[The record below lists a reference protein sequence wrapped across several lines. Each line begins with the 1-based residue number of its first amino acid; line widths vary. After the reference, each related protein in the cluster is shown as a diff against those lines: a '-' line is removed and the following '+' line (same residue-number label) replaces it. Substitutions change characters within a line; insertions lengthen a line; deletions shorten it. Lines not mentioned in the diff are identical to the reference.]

1 MSKSDPPDSP
11 RIHLTEDAE
20 TNALKFRT
28 AKTDPD
34 PLPSDLEGL
43 KARPEADNLVGIYA
57 ALADMT
63 REQVLA
69 EHGRAQF
76 SQFKPILAEL
86 AVEKLAPIAGE
97 MRRLLADPAHVD
109 AILADGAR
117 RAAAIARPIIAQ
129 VKQIIG
135 FVVPQA

>member
-1 MSKSDPPDSP
+1 
-11 RIHLTEDAE
+11 
-20 TNALKFRT
+20 
-28 AKTDPD
+28 
-34 PLPSDLEGL
+34 
-43 KARPEADNLVGIYA
+43 
-57 ALADMT
+57 
-63 REQVLA
+63 VLA